1 MSQARRV
8 TQIHGFNGFT
18 KCYHFGKRSVES
30 EEQNVNVHEYL
41 VVRREWEVTQVVQK
55 RCDIG
60 CEIIYS
66 SV

>member
-1 MSQARRV
+1 MSEARRV

-41 VVRREWEVTQVVQK
+41 VVPRVGSYT
-55 RCDIG
+55 G
-60 CEIIYS
+60 CSEALRYRL
-66 SV
+66 